1 MSIEVTC
8 ARPSTDSTRVKRAAR
23 RDGTVVK
30 DGGVWNV
37 RAAQAE

>member
-1 MSIEVTC
+1 R
-8 ARPSTDSTRVKRAAR
+8 ARRAAR